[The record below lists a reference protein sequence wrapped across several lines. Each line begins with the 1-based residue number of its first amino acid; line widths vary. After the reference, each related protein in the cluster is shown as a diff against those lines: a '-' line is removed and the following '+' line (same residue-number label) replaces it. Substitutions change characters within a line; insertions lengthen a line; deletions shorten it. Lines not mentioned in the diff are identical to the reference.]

1 VRSSNPAWRGAGFQ
15 TMEPGNPYDV
25 TITSTDAR
33 MTMEDVIVHTVGV
46 FLMAIVAAG
55 FGWVLVGSK
64 PGPVMVAGLAAFAL
78 SFAIGF
84 SRVTRPALVV
94 AFSLLEGFAL
104 GGVSRYYA
112 EINAGHGGAN
122 IVVQALLGTAV
133 IFVVMLGLH
142 RSGRLRATPR
152 MQKIVTATIIG
163 VIGLS
168 LVNFVL
174 LAVGGSAGLSIF
186 SPTNGSMFSILVSVA
201 ILVVASLMFTLDFAY
216 IESAIAA
223 GVPRRE
229 AWRAS
234 YGLLVSFVWVYLE
247 LLRLLSKLNSNR

>member
-1 VRSSNPAWRGAGFQ
+1 
-15 TMEPGNPYDV
+15 MEPGNPYDV
-25 TITSTDAR
+25 TITSSDAR

-46 FLMAIVAAG
+46 FLLAVVAAG
-55 FGWVLVGSK
+55 FGWVAVGSS
-64 PGPVMVAGLAAFAL
+64 PGPVMVAGLAAFGL

-84 SRVTRPALVV
+84 SRVTRPALIV

-104 GGVSRYYA
+104 GGVSHYYA
-112 EINAGHGGAN
+112 ILNEGRGGAN
-122 IVVQALLGTAV
+122 IVLQALLGTAV
-133 IFVVMLGLH
+133 IFVVMLALH

-174 LAVGGSAGLSIF
+174 LAVGGGGLSVF
-186 SPTNGSMFSILVSVA
+186 SPTNGSMFSILVSLA

-216 IESAIAA
+216 IDSAIAA

-247 LLRLLSKLNSNR
+247 LLRLLSKINSNR